1 MTLTTHFHLE
11 PKLRMNGGIPPFPLN
26 VFMEWTGIILPF
38 TDSNEKLDGLFPKDI
53 LYEVALDVCIP

>member
-1 MTLTTHFHLE
+1 
-11 PKLRMNGGIPPFPLN
+11 MNGGIPPFPLN